1 MRRWRSQYWFAAA
14 VCLFG
19 VAVLVALAYA
29 CLLAG
34 VDFATAGFL
43 LLVVVVVISI
53 QGNYVC
59 SVVLSVTAVGC
70 LVFFFSSP
78 IFNFRVEKQED
89 VIALFAFLTT
99 SIIITGLSARIR
111 KMSEDELH
119 HTRAELAR
127 FARVAILGE
136 LTASIAHEVNQ
147 PLAGVVSS
155 GDACRRWLANQPPN
169 IERANQSLERI
180 IRDADRA
187 RKIVERVRG
196 LARKAPPQKAA
207 VSVREALR
215 EVIVL
220 TRGEVEQNQIRVEAQ
235 FADDLPLVWADRIQL
250 QQVCLNLILNAI
262 EAIKDLRA
270 GPRNLLVR
278 AEKDP
283 TDSVLL
289 TVSDTGAGLDS
300 EKWNKS
306 SAPSTP
312 PSRKVW
318 AWDWR
323 SAAPSSKPT
332 AGGCGHRTMFPEAR
346 SFSSRCRLIVKG
358 RHDMSVEQP
367 LVFVVDDDA
376 SAREGIEDILQS
388 VGLPVMSFGSAQ
400 EFLQRPRPDAPGCI
414 VLDVRLP
421 GTSGLE
427 FQKVLI
433 QAGIRLPVIFITGH
447 GDIPMSVM
455 AMKSGAIEFLTKP
468 LREQSLLD
476 AVNAGIEGDR
486 LRRQASKHVSE
497 LQLRFE
503 LLTPREREVF
513 ALVVTGRPNK
523 QIAAQLELSEMTVK
537 VHRSQITKKMRANS
551 IVDLARMAD
560 RLGLSAEKS

>member
-14 VCLFG
+14 VC
-19 VAVLVALAYA
+19 
-29 CLLAG
+29 
-34 VDFATAGFL
+34 L

-270 GPRNLLVR
+270 GARNLLVR

-289 TVSDTGAGLDS
+289 TVSDTGGGLDA
-300 EKWNKS
+300 EKTEHTS
-306 SAPSTP
+306 RGFSTTQ
-312 PSRKVW
+312 
-318 AWDWR
+318 
-323 SAAPSSKPT
+323 T
-332 AGGCGHRTMFPEAR
+332 AG
-346 SFSSRCRLIVKG
+346 V
-358 RHDMSVEQP
+358 
-367 LVFVVDDDA
+367 
-376 SAREGIEDILQS
+376 
-388 VGLPVMSFGSAQ
+388 
-400 EFLQRPRPDAPGCI
+400 
-414 VLDVRLP
+414 
-421 GTSGLE
+421 
-427 FQKVLI
+427 
-433 QAGIRLPVIFITGH
+433 
-447 GDIPMSVM
+447 
-455 AMKSGAIEFLTKP
+455 
-468 LREQSLLD
+468 
-476 AVNAGIEGDR
+476 
-486 LRRQASKHVSE
+486 
-497 LQLRFE
+497 
-503 LLTPREREVF
+503 
-513 ALVVTGRPNK
+513 
-523 QIAAQLELSEMTVK
+523 
-537 VHRSQITKKMRANS
+537 
-551 IVDLARMAD
+551 
-560 RLGLSAEKS
+560 